1 MKALRPAL
9 RPGFNTT
16 AIELDD
22 DDGDVLHALFAEM
35 LELEVDDYE
44 DDDDVSRIRSR
55 LKGWNERLQQLREYK
70 LQFGHCRVPKNS
82 LPTSSLGVG
91 FRMSAPTTGCIR
103 KGSQV
108 P

>member
-1 MKALRPAL
+1 MEVRCKPQARYLGFEAALQLNKLQKEGNPS
-9 RPGFNTT
+9 PMTD
-16 AIELDD
+16 E
-22 DDGDVLHALFAEM
+22 
-35 LELEVDDYE
+35 
-44 DDDDVSRIRSR
+44 RIRA
-55 LKGWNERLQQLREYK
+55 LQNVGFDWGKTHLTWNERLQQLREYK